1 MFSYLVDR
9 LFWLLCHDVTILFDM
24 WDLIYLTLAGYY
36 LIGSNGLIFRLM
48 SGSV

>member
-1 MFSYLVDR
+1 MCRLGICRVGGVFSYLADR

-36 LIGSNGLIFRLM
+36 LI
-48 SGSV
+48 